1 MNKAQR
7 VSVERIRQNAAL
19 IEELVP
25 VEEKRLSQ
33 QRRKAIVNA
42 YETITSHAYKLG
54 LSLPPRLSYLYNP
67 TQYLDY
73 TRSIV
78 TQLQQYERG
87 AAKK

>member
-7 VSVERIRQNAAL
+7 VSVERIRQNATI

-25 VEEKRLSQ
+25 IEEKRLSQ
-33 QRRKAIVNA
+33 QRRKTIVNA
-42 YETITSHAYKLG
+42 YESITTHAYKLG

-73 TRSIV
+73 TLHIV
-78 TQLQQYERG
+78 AQLQEYERSEVEG
-87 AAKK
+87 